1 MERYML
7 QKEKLVAI
15 QGNALSVNKSK
26 VPDPN
31 HPIDFTLLNNKY
43 LLLGKGKKNHLLIVE

>member
-1 MERYML
+1 ML

-43 LLLGKGKKNHLLIVE
+43 LLLGKGKRITF